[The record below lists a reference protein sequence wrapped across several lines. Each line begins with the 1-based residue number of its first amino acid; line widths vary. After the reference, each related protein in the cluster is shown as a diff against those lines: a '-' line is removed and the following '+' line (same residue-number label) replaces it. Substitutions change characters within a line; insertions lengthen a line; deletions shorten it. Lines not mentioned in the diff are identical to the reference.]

1 MRDAFQQDLR
11 ATELDPDL
19 LSTPFAVQ
27 TNWHVITGAPSSGKT
42 TLIDQLASRGFRTI
56 PESGRQYIEGELAKG
71 CPIEEIRQ
79 NMAGIQIILKEMQ
92 REVEQGLPAHDLIFL
107 DGAVPGSLAWYR
119 AFGLNP
125 NEMLPDCFHLRY
137 ASVFIL
143 ASLPYEENGARDEDA
158 RIVDYLY
165 EWLTRDYIALGYRIT
180 RVPVL
185 PVQERLAFLLDRL
198 AELGAI

>member
-1 MRDAFQQDLR
+1 MRDEFQQDFR

-19 LSTPFAVQ
+19 LSTPCAVQ

-42 TLIDQLASRGFRTI
+42 TLIDQLADRGFQTV
-56 PESGRQYIEGELAKG
+56 PETGRQYIEGELAKER
-71 CPIEEIRQ
+71 PIDEIRQ

-92 REVEQGLPAHDLIFL
+92 LEIEHGLPAHDLLFL

-119 AFGLNP
+119 AYGLNP
-125 NEMLPDCFHLRY
+125 NEMLPDCFRHRY

-143 ASLPYEENGARDEDA
+143 APLPFEENGARDEDA
-158 RIVDYLY
+158 LIVDCLY
-165 EWLTRDYIALGYRIT
+165 EWLVRDYTALGYRVT
-180 RVPVL
+180 KVPVL
-185 PVQERLAFLLDRL
+185 PVQERLAFVLGRL